1 MISPPTDKVVL
12 YKYKRFKKLH
22 ALFLRKKDELNE
34 SNTNNVLI
42 RGIYKSFHSTLLKQ
56 NWIRHPG
63 WAIKSTDWDSAEL
76 IRINSLRNFVSTLG
90 QLKVLYYPIENS
102 NAHKNGLSELWTRL
116 INGPWSLNVTA
127 PNPNSKSFR
136 LISHIFSAPS
146 SHINKILEIMVV
158 TELCMNIL
166 NNIHILIIK
175 CLLCIKI
182 IFSKVI
188 LNFFKISISK
198 KYNKVLTIFLKTKY
212 IKKEWY
218 IPKTKES
225 HETNY

>member
-1 MISPPTDKVVL
+1 
-12 YKYKRFKKLH
+12 
-22 ALFLRKKDELNE
+22 
-34 SNTNNVLI
+34 
-42 RGIYKSFHSTLLKQ
+42 
-56 NWIRHPG
+56 
-63 WAIKSTDWDSAEL
+63 
-76 IRINSLRNFVSTLG
+76 
-90 QLKVLYYPIENS
+90 
-102 NAHKNGLSELWTRL
+102 
-116 INGPWSLNVTA
+116 
-127 PNPNSKSFR
+127 
-136 LISHIFSAPS
+136 
-146 SHINKILEIMVV
+146 MVV